1 MRIVT
6 ARALVTGASGFIG
19 AHLVRH
25 LRRRGWRVA
34 VLARPGSRTDCLEH
48 ADAPVAVHRYDG
60 TSASVCQ
67 ALEAERPDVVL
78 HLASCFLVNHRPE
91 DLDALV
97 DGNIR
102 FGLHLADAMVRTGC
116 ARLVAAGTS
125 WQHWNDAD
133 YRPVNL
139 YAATKQACD
148 ALFAY
153 YRDAGSLRLAT
164 LALFDTY
171 GPGDTRRK
179 IIPLLQEALR
189 TGKPLDLSPGAQR
202 LDFLHV
208 EDAAAAF
215 RHAAEGLL
223 AEGADALAPGEYA
236 IRSGTRVSL
245 RELAALIESVVGRPL
260 PVHWGVHPYRPRE
273 VMEPWTRGNS
283 LPGWRP
289 AIGLREGLE
298 TVFCPGA
305 LSAGRVPGAHA

>member
-1 MRIVT
+1 MN
-6 ARALVTGASGFIG
+6 ARAFITGASGFIG
-19 AHLVRH
+19 SHLVRH
-25 LRRRGWRVA
+25 LRRHGWCVA
-34 VLARPGSRTDCLEH
+34 VLARPESRTDCWDD

-60 TSASVCQ
+60 TSASVRR

-78 HLASCFLVNHRPE
+78 HLASCFLVNHRPD

-97 DGNIR
+97 DGNLR
-102 FGLHLADAMVRTGC
+102 LGLHLADAMARTGC
-116 ARLVAAGTS
+116 HRLVAAGTA
-125 WQHWNDAD
+125 WQHWNDAA

-153 YRDAGSLRLAT
+153 YRDAESLRMAT

-189 TGKPLDLSPGAQR
+189 TGRTLDLSPGAQR

-223 AEGADALAPGEYA
+223 AGEAGVLPPGEYA
-236 IRSGTRVSL
+236 VSSGTRVSL
-245 RELAALIESVVGRPL
+245 RELVDLIESVAGRPL
-260 PVHWGVHPYRPRE
+260 PVRWGIHPYRPRE
-273 VMEPWTRGNS
+273 VMEPWTQGCA

-289 AIGLREGLE
+289 AIGLREGLA
-298 TVFCPGA
+298 TVFGNPM
-305 LSAGRVPGAHA
+305 